1 MTGFLASVDFMYQ
14 QLGQH
19 VQALPILGGPL
30 LLLVGITVNRSL
42 PAPAILNWSPFHVRA
57 NLALLP
63 VRTRLWPLY
72 VVALAAVIPGLAL
85 VEELAFR
92 YPVHGLLTG
101 VLLGGVAFGFAHLT
115 SFVTL
120 RMCLYLTVIGWLFV
134 AVYLTWGFWAV
145 VLLHASYNL
154 AALGAV
160 VTERLGWFRLGVR
173 PERAAV
179 AP

>member
-1 MTGFLASVDFMYQ
+1 MTAVLVSVDFIYQ

-19 VQALPILGGPL
+19 LQALPLLGGPL
-30 LLLVGITVNRSL
+30 LLVVGITVNRTL
-42 PAPAILNWSPFHVRA
+42 PAPAILNWSPFHLRA
-57 NLALLP
+57 NLALIP

-72 VVALAAVIPGLAL
+72 VAVLAAVIPGLAL
-85 VEELAFR
+85 LEELVFR
-92 YPVHGLLTG
+92 YPVHSLLAG

-115 SFVTL
+115 SLVTL

-134 AVYLTWGFWAV
+134 VVYVLWGFWAV

-160 VTERLGWFRLGVR
+160 VAERLGWYRL
-173 PERAAV
+173 ERAS
-179 AP
+179 